1 MTHVV
6 LLGDSVFDNAAYVH
20 GAPDVV
26 RQLSHHLG
34 AGARA
39 TLCAVDGHVTTSVA
53 GQMRN
58 VPPDATHLVV
68 SVGGNDALGNMS
80 VLEERSASMAAA
92 IERLSDVA
100 FAFKRD
106 YQAMMDG
113 VASRK
118 LPSAVSTIYDPRFPN
133 YRLQRLAVA
142 ALALFNNV
150 ILREAATR
158 GWPVLDLRLI
168 CNEDRDYAN
177 PIEPSVHG
185 GDKIAATIARLV
197 ADHDFR
203 RSRTEIFAS
212 P

>member
-1 MTHVV
+1 
-6 LLGDSVFDNAAYVH
+6 
-20 GAPDVV
+20 
-26 RQLSHHLG
+26 
-34 AGARA
+34 
-39 TLCAVDGHVTTSVA
+39 
-53 GQMRN
+53 
-58 VPPDATHLVV
+58 
-68 SVGGNDALGNMS
+68 
-80 VLEERSASMAAA
+80 MAAA
-92 IERLSDVA
+92 IERLADVA
-100 FAFKRD
+100 SAFKRD
-106 YQAMMDG
+106 YQAMMVR
-113 VASRK
+113 VASRA
-118 LPSAVSTIYDPRFPN
+118 LPSAVATIYDPRFPD

-203 RSRTEIFAS
+203 RSRTEIFTS